1 MFSSCKF
8 FFLICIFASC
18 GKDEFFDEDKS
29 VDGGI
34 WNSKST
40 IEFEVDIT
48 DTISSYDIFI
58 DFRHNDNYEY
68 SDIYLLF
75 DIEFPNTKIANDTV
89 HIVMQDHTGKWFGKN
104 SGSLIQNHV
113 MIKPNIRFPL
123 SGKYKMRIKHA
134 MRDEKLNG
142 IEDVG
147 ITISKKE

>member
-1 MFSSCKF
+1 MF
-8 FFLICIFASC
+8 FASC
-18 GKDEFFDEDKS
+18 GKNEFFDEDKS
-29 VDGGI
+29 IEGGSWNYKSQVD
-34 WNSKST
+34 
-40 IEFEVDIT
+40 FEVDIT
-48 DTISSYDIFI
+48 DTISSYNIFI

-75 DIEFPNTKIANDTV
+75 DIEFPNKKMANDT
-89 HIVMQDHTGKWFGKN
+89 IRYIMQDYTGKWYGKN

-123 SGKYKMRIKHA
+123 RGKYKMSIKHA